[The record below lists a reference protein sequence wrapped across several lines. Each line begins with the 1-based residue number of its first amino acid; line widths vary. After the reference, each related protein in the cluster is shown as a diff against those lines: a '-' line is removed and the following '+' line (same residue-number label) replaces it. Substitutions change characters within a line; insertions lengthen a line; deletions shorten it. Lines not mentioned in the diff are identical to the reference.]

1 MREILFRGKDPK
13 EGGWV
18 TGYYTVMW
26 GVPHIVDVCNEN
38 LAYGVIPE
46 SIGQYTGV
54 EDKNGVGIYEGD
66 ILRREFTDPVE
77 DSGVDVCH
85 AWVEYRNDNTHGS
98 GFFLIDPEYG
108 GVDTLDLV
116 NCREF
121 RVVGN
126 IHDNPEL
133 LEGTYTAE

>member
-1 MREILFRGKDPK
+1 MREILFRGKEPIR
-13 EGGWV
+13 GGWV

-26 GVPHIVDVCNEN
+26 GEPHIVDACSEN
-38 LAYGVIPE
+38 VAYGVILE
-46 SIGQYTGV
+46 TIGQYTGV

-77 DSGVDVCH
+77 EGGADVCY

-98 GFFLIDPEYG
+98 GFFLIDPEFG
-108 GVDTLDLV
+108 GVDILDLI

-121 RVVGN
+121 SVAGN

-133 LEGTYTAE
+133 LEVRE